1 MKNKKLKKAH
11 LTLIENEN
19 INSIELPS
27 EIQSKMSCWNLI
39 YKQYID
45 DLSNTKTIE
54 ILEEKSIEIAD
65 LILEHIEEKK
75 SSNKK
80 QYRVEKTIYQDQRK
94 VIDIQSDKP
103 IFTITFS
110 EKISFEQKEEIMLKI
125 HSILNT

>member
-1 MKNKKLKKAH
+1 MKNKKLQKAH
-11 LTLIENEN
+11 LSLIEAEN
-19 INSIELPS
+19 LNSKDLPS
-27 EIQSKMSCWNLI
+27 EIQSKIRCWNII

-45 DLSNTKTIE
+45 DLSNTKAIE
-54 ILEEKSIEIAD
+54 ILEKKSIEIAD
-65 LILEHIEEKK
+65 LILGHIEEKK
-75 SSNKK
+75 SSDKK

-125 HSILNT
+125 NSILNT